1 MLVGGMER
9 GRQGRG
15 RGARRLA
22 EEGLR
27 EEIRILA
34 AHLEVVEAGR

>member
-1 MLVGGMER
+1 M
-9 GRQGRG
+9 
-15 RGARRLA
+15 A

-34 AHLEVVEAGR
+34 ARLETVEVGRRRDPEIGDDIKEEIE